1 MARIAAFAF
10 DIAEA
15 AQIRR
20 IQSLRAIGHDVVSL
34 SFRRANMNRELRPDW
49 PDLPLGVTRN
59 ESYLRR
65 LLDLARA
72 TLRGVRG
79 RQILQGTDI
88 WIARNFDLLVLAILL
103 RRLTGRREVRLVYE
117 CLDIHGLFTRDDRVG
132 RTMRWLERR
141 ALARVD
147 LLIVSSPGFLR
158 EYFLPLQGF
167 QGQSA
172 LIENKL
178 WLGAGPDL
186 RPKTARRADPD
197 HPLRLGWV
205 GSLRCAASLKILAGV
220 AETLGQGIEI
230 AFHGNVH
237 RHAVPDFDAI
247 LARHQ
252 NMRHFGPYAYPD
264 DLAGIY
270 GACDLVWAQDLWQR
284 GANSDWLLP
293 NRIYEAS
300 YFGCPSIALKGTET
314 GTRVATDGLGFV
326 VDAATPE
333 ALITVLTRLSRDEN
347 SAVADGLLQRPE
359 TAFRLMPDDL
369 NRALAP
375 VTAPERLYD
384 SNIAA
389 MIRTQNS

>member
-34 SFRRANMNRELRPDW
+34 SFRRANMNRDFRPDW

-65 LLDLARA
+65 LWHLGRA
-72 TLRGVRG
+72 TLRGVWG

-103 RRLTGRREVRLVYE
+103 RRLTGRRDVRLVYE

-141 ALARVD
+141 ALARTD

-158 EYFLPLQGF
+158 EYFLPVQGF
-167 QGQSA
+167 RGQTA

-178 WLGAGPDL
+178 WLGTGPDL
-186 RPKTARRADPD
+186 RPKTARRAEPD
-197 HPLRLGWV
+197 RPLRLGWV

-230 AFHGNVH
+230 AFYGNVH

-247 LARHQ
+247 LAQHP

-300 YFGCPSIALKGTET
+300 YFGCPSMALKGTET
-314 GTRVATDGLGFV
+314 GSRVATDGLGFV

-333 ALITVLTRLSRDEN
+333 ALIAVLTRLSRDEIC
-347 SAVADGLLQRPE
+347 AVADGLLQRPE

-389 MIRTQNS
+389 MILTQNS